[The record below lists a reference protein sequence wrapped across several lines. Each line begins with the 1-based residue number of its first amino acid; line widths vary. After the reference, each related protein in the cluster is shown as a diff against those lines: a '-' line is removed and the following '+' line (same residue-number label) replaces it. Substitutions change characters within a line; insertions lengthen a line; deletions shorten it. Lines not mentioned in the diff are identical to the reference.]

1 VKHSATFRV
10 NYPANLII
18 FFAAAFSAV
27 FLCRIYC
34 HNATNSELRI
44 PECLAI
50 FHRPRLL
57 CFLELICT
65 RVAFCRLPSPWKI
78 NLSTCSCIRNFP
90 SFPSAR
96 KTTKIKKK
104 QRELHLFASLL
115 AFCRRR
121 LLHISFYCHVR
132 NVSLWHTPPSH
143 SISISMDLG
152 AIYRAF
158 TVVSPTRI
166 EHRRL
171 LTIAGC
177 GQGI

>member
-1 VKHSATFRV
+1 VSYILSQCDKFRAANSRMPRHLSPATFVVLPRAHLHSSRV
-10 NYPANLII
+10 LPPAIAMENKFVNLQLHSQ
-18 FFAAAFSAV
+18 FPQFS
-27 FLCRIYC
+27 LG
-34 HNATNSELRI
+34 
-44 PECLAI
+44 PEN
-50 FHRPRLL
+50 HQ
-57 CFLELICT
+57 
-65 RVAFCRLPSPWKI
+65 
-78 NLSTCSCIRNFP
+78 
-90 SFPSAR
+90 
-96 KTTKIKKK
+96 KKK
-104 QRELHLFASLL
+104 KEQRELHLFASLL

-132 NVSLWHTPPSH
+132 SVSLWHTPPSQP
-143 SISISMDLG
+143 ISISMDLG